1 MRVHSDRIMCVFFFS
16 HPKCSDNANSIRYYD
31 GKSGHLTWSQLSYL
45 KVYVCK
51 VELLG
56 NKGTFRVLLI

>member
-1 MRVHSDRIMCVFFFS
+1 MPTQLDTMTGSLVICM
-16 HPKCSDNANSIRYYD
+16 
-31 GKSGHLTWSQLSYL
+31 WSQLSYP